1 MPSNVPFMHRYIV
14 TKSLA
19 QRALQTLT
27 LLTDDQC
34 TCKTLWTISSL
45 LQKKCAI
52 QDKCKSYKKGIW
64 NNNKSPVGHIAHL
77 NNSFMYH
84 STCISV
90 FQNILSIYFYAKLS
104 KPSMC
109 PNNILEDVLI
119 TQGMCY
125 VFIVSIRI
133 RSYCKDCFC
142 TTFVRNLLIITIFV

>member
-34 TCKTLWTISSL
+34 TCQTSWTISSL
-45 LQKKCAI
+45 LQTKCAD
-52 QDKCKSYKKGIW
+52 QDKCKSDKKRIW

-77 NNSFMYH
+77 NNIFMYH

-90 FQNILSIYFYAKLS
+90 FKNIPSIYFYAKLS

-109 PNNILEDVLI
+109 PYIILVDVLI

-125 VFIVSIRI
+125 VFIPLYVN
-133 RSYCKDCFC
+133 C
-142 TTFVRNLLIITIFV
+142 